1 MKAGTLILRG
11 NCPRQLR
18 RGVGEY
24 PQRIVQALECLDAED
39 GMPGQRREALPQRQQ
54 MGREI
59 AAIYRRDVKGQQ
71 RLQRLRVVPIIEMTL
86 ITLQTGHAFKRQG
99 GAFEKLRRAG
109 IAKVMG

>member
-59 AAIYRRDVKGQQ
+59 LSNTLFIFFSKLFL
-71 RLQRLRVVPIIEMTL
+71 LQ
-86 ITLQTGHAFKRQG
+86 K
-99 GAFEKLRRAG
+99 K
-109 IAKVMG
+109 